1 MFGMD
6 GTLTRHEASVLPD
19 AVFGAEPSPALVAF
33 LSVVDPREL
42 SGHDQVKVLRAH
54 QRLISHFQAKFYED
68 LAALADVMFEFDD
81 DWELATE
88 ATAMELRAALRLTRR
103 MADIELDLAEALVH
117 RLPRVGRALQTGQI
131 DLRRARVLVA
141 GTEHLDQTQ
150 AREVVD
156 QLIDRAGELTTGEL
170 RARVRSACTATAPE
184 AANAR
189 YRTAHEERSIHVEPT
204 VAGTADIHL
213 TGAAPDKAA
222 AAASARIDQIAK
234 SLHSPG
240 ETRTMDQLRADI
252 AIDLLCGTGAYQ
264 TTSQSNVTVHVDLDT
279 LARLT
284 EMPGELSGYGPVI
297 ADIARQTAEQTR
309 SSFRFRVT
317 DADTGQPVAMGITRK
332 RRHNAHQ
339 RRQVELRDIVCA
351 FPGCRMPSTECD
363 IDHVE
368 TWADTGVTTIEGSA
382 PACRH
387 DHASPSAR
395 LEILRIS
402 AQRHAFDWEYTRTA
416 GGDYLWRSR
425 LGHLYTKS
433 GRPPPEPD

>member
-33 LSVVDPREL
+33 LSVVDPNEL

-156 QLIDRAGELTTGEL
+156 QMIDRAGELTTGEL
-170 RARVRSACTATAPE
+170 RARVRRACIATDPE
-184 AANAR
+184 EAVPD
-189 YRTAHEERSIHVEPT
+189 RTRRSQVCRRAHPGRDGRHPFHRGGPRQGSSSIRPDRPDCQEPP
-204 VAGTADIHL
+204 L
-213 TGAAPDKAA
+213 P
-222 AAASARIDQIAK
+222 R
-234 SLHSPG
+234 
-240 ETRTMDQLRADI
+240 
-252 AIDLLCGTGAYQ
+252 
-264 TTSQSNVTVHVDLDT
+264 
-279 LARLT
+279 
-284 EMPGELSGYGPVI
+284 
-297 ADIARQTAEQTR
+297 
-309 SSFRFRVT
+309 
-317 DADTGQPVAMGITRK
+317 
-332 RRHNAHQ
+332 
-339 RRQVELRDIVCA
+339 
-351 FPGCRMPSTECD
+351 
-363 IDHVE
+363 
-368 TWADTGVTTIEGSA
+368 
-382 PACRH
+382 
-387 DHASPSAR
+387 
-395 LEILRIS
+395 
-402 AQRHAFDWEYTRTA
+402 
-416 GGDYLWRSR
+416 
-425 LGHLYTKS
+425 
-433 GRPPPEPD
+433 